1 MGKFNRYRRK
11 NFAFKA
17 KQNIALFLLFLIV
30 LIICV
35 LIKKWSKKENKE
47 EDQKK
52 TIKREWKY
60 KEY

>member
-17 KQNIALFLLFLIV
+17 KQNIAIFLLFLLV

-35 LIKKWSKKENKE
+35 LIKKWPKSEKEDE
-47 EDQKK
+47 QKK
-52 TIKREWKY
+52 TIKTE
-60 KEY
+60 

>member
-17 KQNIALFLLFLIV
+17 KQNIALFLLFLLV

-47 EDQKK
+47 DEQKK
-52 TIKREWKY
+52 TIKRE
-60 KEY
+60 